1 MAAKRTA
8 PPPIPTPEGA
18 GLGRYL
24 KEAFLFRW
32 NLLLFLAGS
41 AAAMLTPWPDVVL
54 PLVAAGELAYLG
66 GLISI
71 PRFRAAIDAKAH
83 SENQQEAPTQKTQPT
98 RSVEEL
104 VAGLPVEARR
114 RFEALHRRCL
124 EMRSLAHGVRGT
136 AARRGAG
143 DDMRTPALDR
153 LLWVFL
159 RLLVSQTAL
168 NRFLDTTD
176 EPEMVRQ
183 IDELKKDLEAAQ
195 QKKTETTD
203 TSETDERIARSLRDS
218 VAVAELRLDNYRR
231 AEKNAEFVAV
241 ELDRIEGKIQVLTE
255 MSVSRQDPDFLSRQV
270 DSVTESMRQT
280 EKAIHE
286 LQHITGLT
294 DELEEPPAILES
306 NLKEVLK
313 SEA

>member
-1 MAAKRTA
+1 MAPKRST
-8 PPPIPTPEGA
+8 PPPIPVREGA

-24 KEAFLFRW
+24 KEAFFFRW

-41 AAAMLTPWPDVVL
+41 AAALLSPWPDVML
-54 PLVAAGELAYLG
+54 PLVAASELAYLG
-66 GLISI
+66 GLVSI

-83 SENQQEAPTQKTQPT
+83 SENQPEPTSEKGRSQPT
-98 RSVEEL
+98 RSVAEL
-104 VAGLPVEARR
+104 VAGLPAEARR
-114 RFEALHRRCL
+114 RFETLHRRCL

-136 AARRGAG
+136 AATRGAG

-168 NRFLDTTD
+168 NRFLETTD
-176 EPEMVRQ
+176 EEKMVRQ
-183 IDELKKDLEAAQ
+183 IDELKKNLAAARSE
-195 QKKTETTD
+195 KADKE
-203 TSETDERIARSLRDS
+203 ETDERIARSLQDS

-270 DSVTESMRQT
+270 DSVTQSMRQT

-306 NLKEVLK
+306 NLKEVLE